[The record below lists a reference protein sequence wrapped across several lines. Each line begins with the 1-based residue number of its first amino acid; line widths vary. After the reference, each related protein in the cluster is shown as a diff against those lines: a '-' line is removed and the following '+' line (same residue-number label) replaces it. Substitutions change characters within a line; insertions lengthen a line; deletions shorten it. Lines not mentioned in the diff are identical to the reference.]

1 MHQLRDSF
9 ERVKVLKNADT
20 SVYVLDYLTLCSE
33 LI

>member
-9 ERVKVLKNADT
+9 ERVKVLKNDT